1 VPGETIIIEVS
12 SLLRMKMDL
21 VEYPELTS
29 QVRWVQK
36 GIDILKQKAPR
47 IVAYLGKQTVLA
59 RLPEFHVALRTHRKY
74 KRKRVIRAFKLWIKK
89 EKAKRLVLSLLEALV
104 IPLTP
109 FLALL
114 PGPNIFFYVPALLLY
129 FHYRSYKG
137 LKHTDVDR
145 LSLEIQI
152 HRK

>member
-1 VPGETIIIEVS
+1 VPDQTITIDVT

-29 QVRWVQK
+29 TVRWVQK
-36 GIDILKQKAPR
+36 GIDILKQKAPG

-59 RLPEFHVALRTHRKY
+59 RLPEFHVKLRTHKKY
-74 KRKRVIRAFKLWIKK
+74 KPKRVKRAFKLWIKK
-89 EKAKRLVLSLLEALV
+89 EKAKRLVLSVLEALV

-137 LKHTDVDR
+137 LKLTDVDK
-145 LSLEIQI
+145 LSLEIHI
-152 HRK
+152 HPK

>member
-1 VPGETIIIEVS
+1 MSDETITIEVI

-21 VEYPELTS
+21 VEYPELSST
-29 QVRWVQK
+29 VRWVQK
-36 GIDILKQKAPR
+36 GIDILKQKTPG

-59 RLPEFHVALRTHRKY
+59 RLPQFHVRLRTHRKY

-109 FLALL
+109 VLALL
-114 PGPNIFFYVPALLLY
+114 PGPNVFFYVPALLLY
-129 FHYRSYKG
+129 FHFRSYQG
-137 LKHTDVDR
+137 LKKTDVDH
-145 LSLEIQI
+145 LSIEILI
-152 HRK
+152 RPK